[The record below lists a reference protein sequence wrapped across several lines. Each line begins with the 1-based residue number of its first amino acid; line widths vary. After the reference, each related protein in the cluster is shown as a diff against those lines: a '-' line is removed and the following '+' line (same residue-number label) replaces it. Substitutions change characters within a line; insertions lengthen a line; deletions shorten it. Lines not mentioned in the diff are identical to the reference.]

1 MTITYNC
8 EYDVD
13 HVVIDMMDLMNS
25 TVLPF
30 IGMFIL
36 SIALIICVYRSRS
49 RINSSTS
56 RENRFAMSA
65 ISLNIMFL
73 VLNFPLTI
81 YNLLACDDVILG
93 NIFYLLYYGYF
104 GLGFYMQIIVNRDFR
119 DEFLLL
125 LNLKVIRNIDTL
137 TNM

>member
-93 NIFYLLYYGYF
+93 
-104 GLGFYMQIIVNRDFR
+104 
-119 DEFLLL
+119 
-125 LNLKVIRNIDTL
+125 TL
-137 TNM
+137 EI